1 MKIAIVT
8 LDGFNEIDSFVALSI
23 LNRAKSDGVCAEITG
38 MADTVTSLNGV
49 TVSVQQQLS
58 FAAQADAVIFGS
70 GIHARDHINTPD
82 LMAELSLDPS
92 RQWIGAQ
99 GSGALFLHRLGLLPA
114 TITTDAQTRSV
125 LGRADTIV
133 EDRPLVAQGNIV
145 TAGGCFS
152 SGYLAGWMLAKHLG
166 MDKALSI
173 LEYVAPIGQK
183 SQFSKQARDIIS
195 KQLDVPA
202 KRPLY
207 C

>member
-23 LNRAKSDGVCAEITG
+23 LNRAKSDGVCAEVTG

-49 TVSVQQQLS
+49 TVSVQQPLS

-70 GIHARDHINTPD
+70 GIHTRDHINTPD

-99 GSGALFLHRLGLLPA
+99 GSGVLFLHRLGLLPA

-145 TAGGCFS
+145 TAGGCLS